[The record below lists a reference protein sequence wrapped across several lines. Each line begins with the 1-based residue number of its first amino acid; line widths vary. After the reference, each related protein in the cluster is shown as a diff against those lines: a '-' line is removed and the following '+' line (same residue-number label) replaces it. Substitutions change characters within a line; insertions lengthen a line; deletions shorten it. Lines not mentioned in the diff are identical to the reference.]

1 MIETIE
7 RNGYVF
13 QFDRHRPNLRF
24 KGGKG
29 KVPKPPAPVA
39 PAPTASELDEQ
50 VKQKDKDRRRQRIAQ
65 AGRGGTIL
73 TQGQSLS
80 SGKTSSILG
89 RSM

>member
-1 MIETIE
+1 M
-7 RNGYVF
+7 GSLF
-13 QFDRHRPNLRF
+13 
-24 KGGKG
+24 GKP
-29 KVPKPPAPVA
+29 KTVKPPAPVA
-39 PAPTASELDEQ
+39 PVPTPREVDEQ
-50 VKQKDKDRRRQRIAQ
+50 VSQKDKDRRRQRIAQ